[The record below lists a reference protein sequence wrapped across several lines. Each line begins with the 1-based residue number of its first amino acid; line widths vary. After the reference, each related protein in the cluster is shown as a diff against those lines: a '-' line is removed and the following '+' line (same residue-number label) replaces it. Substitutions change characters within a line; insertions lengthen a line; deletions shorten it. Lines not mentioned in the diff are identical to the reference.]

1 MYKVFDTGLKKFTS
15 PNTAE
20 QAISGLWRIDEIILN
35 TIDIES
41 LAKRIVNVML
51 EELGYLKFGYVIIV
65 LSLLD
70 KEKEHLK
77 RISISE
83 TPHARKALKSS
94 PIPFKKIVFS
104 IEDKENL
111 TVKSLLKNE
120 SYVTEDLSDMLHPAI
135 DRSVVRQVQKNLGI
149 LTSLV
154 FPIYAGTSPLGT
166 IIFSLNK
173 KETKI
178 SDFEKQILIG
188 FTNATGIAIQHAY
201 LLKKLREANEKLKE
215 IDKLKDEF
223 VSLAGHEL
231 RTPMTVIKSYL
242 WLALSGKGGDLT
254 DKLKDYLD
262 KAYSST
268 DRLIKLVNDML
279 NVSRIESGRIA
290 INVQKVDLVKLTE
303 DVVGEVKPK
312 FDEGGI
318 KLIFNKPESQPFVI
332 ADPDKIKE
340 VLINLVGNALKFT
353 PKDGEIRINFEH
365 KDGMVVTHVSDTGQG
380 IGPEDLPRLFQK
392 FSLIQKSYVT
402 NKQAS
407 LGTGLGLYISK
418 SIVKIH
424 KGEIWAESD
433 GIGKGATFSFSL
445 KVYKQA
451 DFESMRKGHES
462 KQSLGLIHREI

>member
-1 MYKVFDTGLKKFTS
+1 
-15 PNTAE
+15 
-20 QAISGLWRIDEIILN
+20 
-35 TIDIES
+35 
-41 LAKRIVNVML
+41 
-51 EELGYLKFGYVIIV
+51 
-65 LSLLD
+65 
-70 KEKEHLK
+70 
-77 RISISE
+77 
-83 TPHARKALKSS
+83 
-94 PIPFKKIVFS
+94 
-104 IEDKENL
+104 
-111 TVKSLLKNE
+111 
-120 SYVTEDLSDMLHPAI
+120 MLHPAI

-262 KAYSST
+262 KAYRST
-268 DRLIKLVNDML
+268 DRLIKLV
-279 NVSRIESGRIA
+279 I
-290 INVQKVDLVKLTE
+290 
-303 DVVGEVKPK
+303 
-312 FDEGGI
+312 
-318 KLIFNKPESQPFVI
+318 NKPESQPFVI

-402 NKQAS
+402 NKQAT

-462 KQSLGLIHREI
+462 KQGLGLIHREI